1 MAKLKKW
8 QKNVLAAVF
17 IIVAGF
23 ILFNLAFML
32 AALVIN
38 LTMSIMG
45 QPQNVAPP
53 FVGRVAYSIIIL
65 LISWLILKSKLNDL
79 IKAAFLTMPL
89 MVILIMLGISLYQQP
104 IWLLGL
110 IGSAGVGIVL
120 LYLYKKKLVW
130 YYYFS
135 TFYVAVLVLCI
146 MIFQIEI

>member
-38 LTMSIMG
+38 LTMYIMG

-89 MVILIMLGISLYQQP
+89 MVIMITLGISLYQQP

-110 IGSAGVGIVL
+110 IGSAGVGFVL